1 MLAFCGGGGKNN
13 LGQQSFLVGI
23 IWHIFGD
30 SYWSFAKRMKKYL
43 TDSNKCFKLQYET
56 SV

>member
-13 LGQQSFLVGI
+13 LGQQSFLAGI

-30 SYWSFAKRMKKYL
+30 SYSFDYAQDMRSFVKKNEKTL
-43 TDSNKCFKLQYET
+43 D
-56 SV
+56 